1 MSLATR
7 CTACGTIF
15 RVVQDQLRVSEGWV
29 RCGRCAEVFDAREQL
44 FDMDREAPP
53 PWPPVPA
60 PVPPEPTYAPPS
72 TPTYPPA
79 QAPAA
84 AELTRPASTPP
95 PAEPSA
101 TWVMPREDELRP
113 LDEPAPLPERLRPQL
128 TAEPDTDERHAGPSG
143 YHERPDADLAP
154 PPASRPAGT
163 PFTAADQRREPFWDD
178 ELDDAMPGG
187 GIVPAAMAAAES
199 AHEFEALPQ
208 GVLNDDEGTEGDA
221 RSPVRPA
228 TAEDAYDAWSARPGP
243 APAIVNPPIT
253 DPTWVMPAT
262 ADILAPAP
270 PGDSIGNGPADPA
283 PLTAGFLRQAEG
295 AARWRRPGVRLGLS
309 LLCLLLLGGLAAQLG
324 WHYRSVLAAL
334 LPQTAPTLQALCERA
349 ACTLEPWKRI
359 DALDVQSSKLAKAGS
374 GNHYQLQLMLSN
386 KAAYELALPWVELSL
401 TDAGGE
407 LILRRT
413 LRPADFNISKP
424 SIAGHG
430 EQALQL
436 VFSTGSHKVSG
447 YTVEI
452 FHP

>member
-60 PVPPEPTYAPPS
+60 PVAAESTYAAPEPS
-72 TPTYPPA
+72 QPPA
-79 QAPAA
+79 PARPAVQAPA
-84 AELTRPASTPP
+84 ES
-95 PAEPSA
+95 SA
-101 TWVMPREDELRP
+101 TWTMPREDELRP
-113 LDEPAPLPERLRPQL
+113 LDEPEPEPKHRAPPPPEPEAL
-128 TAEPDTDERHAGPSG
+128 DERMASPSG
-143 YHERPDADLAP
+143 YRSRPDADLAP
-154 PPASRPAGT
+154 PSTATRLVSRP
-163 PFTAADQRREPFWDD
+163 FDADDARREPFWDD
-178 ELDDAMPGG
+178 ELDDAMPVD

-199 AHEFEALPQ
+199 AHELNALPQ
-208 GVLNDDEGTEGDA
+208 GVLDDDA
-221 RSPVRPA
+221 DGSGAGPRSVPSAAA
-228 TAEDAYDAWSARPGP
+228 TSHDAWSAKSVP
-243 APAIVNPPIT
+243 ATVGLPIA

-262 ADILAPAP
+262 ADILAPALP
-270 PGDSIGNGPADPA
+270 DDSIGAGPAA
-283 PLTAGFLRQAEG
+283 PPPPTAGFLRQAEG

-334 LPQTAPTLQALCERA
+334 LPQTVPTLQALCERA

-424 SIAGHG
+424 GIAGHG